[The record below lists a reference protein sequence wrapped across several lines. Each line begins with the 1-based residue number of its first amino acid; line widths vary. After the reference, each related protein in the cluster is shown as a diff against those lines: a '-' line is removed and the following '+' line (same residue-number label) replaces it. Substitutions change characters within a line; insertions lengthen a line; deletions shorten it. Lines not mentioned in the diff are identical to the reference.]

1 MRIDEI
7 RELIDQEIGDLDV
20 KVTQVQ
26 GDPSNLKI
34 SGQRKAVAAAR
45 ALEVTGAFPKEIEAL
60 VGDENLSG
68 SVDPIVAQKDV
79 VQRFAVKVSN
89 LKGAAACVHR
99 SLHALMRIPG

>member
-20 KVTQVQ
+20 EVTQVPS
-26 GDPSNLKI
+26 DPSNLKI
-34 SGQRKAVAAAR
+34 SGHRKAVAAAR

-79 VQRFAVKVSN
+79 AQLFAVKVQSSSVR
-89 LKGAAACVHR
+89 GSVTGPCV
-99 SLHALMRIPG
+99 LMR

>member
-20 KVTQVQ
+20 EVTQVPS
-26 GDPSNLKI
+26 DSSNLKI
-34 SGQRKAVAAAR
+34 SGHRKAVAAAR

-68 SVDPIVAQKDV
+68 FG
-79 VQRFAVKVSN
+79 RSN
-89 LKGAAACVHR
+89 RRPKGCCAAIR
-99 SLHALMRIPG
+99 R